1 MPFSNEQLK
10 AIQHMSGPALVLAG
24 PGSSKTTVLTKRAP
38 NLIEH
43 NVNPKNILIITFT
56 KNSANEMEGRFIDK
70 YSNQND
76 VFEIPSFSTIHSLAC
91 RIIGN
96 SKIKYEIID
105 EEK

>member
-24 PGSSKTTVLTKRAP
+24 PGSGKTTVLTKRAA

-56 KNSANEMEGRFIDK
+56 KNSANEMKADLLINIQIRMMSLRYRHFLQFIHW
-70 YSNQND
+70 
-76 VFEIPSFSTIHSLAC
+76 PA
-91 RIIGN
+91 G
-96 SKIKYEIID
+96 
-105 EEK
+105 